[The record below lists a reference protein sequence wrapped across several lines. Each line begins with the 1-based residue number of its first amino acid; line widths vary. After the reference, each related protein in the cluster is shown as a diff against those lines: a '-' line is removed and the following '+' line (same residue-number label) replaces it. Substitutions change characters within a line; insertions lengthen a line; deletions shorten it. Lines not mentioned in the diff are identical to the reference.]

1 MSEIQKNLLTGF
13 GCDTYRITMPPAA
26 ARIIHKLQEAGYVLA
41 AGLASADYVF
51 TYCVTQTQLE
61 DIFLGTGG
69 EPLHSPKFD
78 FDESVLD
85 TGLAL
90 FRSLL

>member
-1 MSEIQKNLLTGF
+1 LEWARSRYPIGETEACYIAEDFSEYQQRVPG
-13 GCDTYRITMPPAA
+13 
-26 ARIIHKLQEAGYVLA
+26 
-41 AGLASADYVF
+41 VF
-51 TYCVTQTQLE
+51 F
-61 DIFLGTGG
+61 FLGTGG